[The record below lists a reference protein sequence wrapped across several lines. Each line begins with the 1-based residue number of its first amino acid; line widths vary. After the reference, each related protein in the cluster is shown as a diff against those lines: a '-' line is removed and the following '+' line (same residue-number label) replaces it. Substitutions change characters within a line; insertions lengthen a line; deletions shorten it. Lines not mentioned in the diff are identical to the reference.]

1 MDAVEFGAKQAVV
14 NCVKVQSNE
23 NVVVITDHATEKLA
37 GAIIKQA
44 EKVGAHVTRFVMEE
58 FGERPDD
65 GKKPLAFPDEIGAAL
80 SSAQASFYIA
90 RGKAGELQSF
100 RMPMIKVVDEHG
112 VRHAHMPNF
121 IELMMS
127 TGMAADYAEI
137 QKISAKVYDIVCKAS
152 EIRVT
157 TAGGTDITA
166 RFDQKYNWI
175 VSDGNIRPGHWS
187 NLPDGEVFT
196 APVDA
201 NGTVVIDGCL
211 GDFFNAKYGDLG
223 GTPLSYEL
231 KGSRCQSGSVKCD
244 NAELKEEFEKYT
256 FETDENSNRLGEF
269 AIGTNVGLKKL
280 IGNLLQDEKFPGIH
294 LALGNPYPDKTGA
307 EWDSKAHNDGIMRNP
322 TIVVDGRTIME
333 AGKFLI

>member
-1 MDAVEFGAKQAVV
+1 MDAIEFGARQAVV
-14 NCVKVQSNE
+14 NCVKVRANE
-23 NVVVITDHATEKLA
+23 NVVVITDHATDKLA
-37 GAIIKQA
+37 GAIVKQV
-44 EKVGAHVTRFVMEE
+44 EDVGAKVTKFIMED
-58 FGERPDD
+58 FGDRPDD
-65 GKKPLAFPDEIGAAL
+65 GESPLEFPGAIAAAL
-80 SSAQASFYIA
+80 SGAQASFYIA

-100 RMPMIKVVDEHG
+100 RMPMIKAVDEAG

-127 TGMAADYAEI
+127 TGMAADYDEI
-137 QKISAKVYDIVCKAS
+137 QKISAKVYDIVEKAS

-157 TAGGTDITA
+157 TAGGTDLTA
-166 RFDQKYNWI
+166 RFDRKYKWI
-175 VSDGNIRPGHWS
+175 ISDGNIRPGHWS

-223 GTPLSYEL
+223 DSPLSYEL
-231 KGSRCQSGSVKCD
+231 KDSRCVKGSVKCD
-244 NAELKEEFEKYT
+244 NPELKAEFEKYT

-269 AIGTNVGLKKL
+269 AIGTNVGLDRL

-294 LALGNPYPDKTGA
+294 LALGSPYPDKTGA
-307 EWDSKAHNDGIMRNP
+307 EWNSKAHNDGIMRNP
-322 TIVVDGRTIME
+322 TIVVDGKKIME
-333 AGKFLI
+333 AGKFVI